1 MDQVWPLSEGKQKKE
16 IIKPTREWWAKMKE
30 AQKKIDEK
38 INSKRKK

>member
-1 MDQVWPLSEGKQKKE
+1 VWPLSEGKQKKE
-16 IIKPTREWWAKMKE
+16 IIQPTREWWAKMKE